1 MGKREIDPKS
11 RNYEFSE
18 IEPDERFVQT
28 TKEFLVT
35 IGAFCVFTV
44 LMILNLYIINGPDAQ
59 HYKYIL
65 GFPVWIFCLIC
76 LLIGMVI
83 AVLLITTF
91 VYRDMDITEHGTVK
105 PREKK

>member
-76 LLIGMVI
+76 LLI
-83 AVLLITTF
+83 TTF
-91 VYRDMDITEHGTVK
+91 VYRDMDITEHGSLK